1 MSFDARRYL
10 GFAFANA
17 DLLIEAT
24 GDGTILFAAGAAA
37 DFTDMPNL
45 IDMPIARLF
54 EPQDGARLTA
64 DMKLLAPGGRLR
76 LKLKPKGRSACDVAL
91 FRLPDNGGRLSLT
104 LAHAGVRPAMAAT
117 DKDADTGLAT
127 KDGFIADAIAN
138 VTDRDAL
145 TLVNVPSLPK
155 IVAAMPAD
163 KAEAMLADIG
173 RSFLASGAKAAGRLT
188 ETSFGAVADASAGP
202 KSQIAGV
209 RAAMAKTGVPPA
221 EIQETHVAMAA
232 PALRPE
238 QRFLALRYVVERFT
252 SPKKH
257 GPVSGNLGQAFETMM
272 DETHERLVKLT
283 STVKDGAFDM
293 AYQPIVDLKSRA
305 LSHFEAL
312 ARFGP
317 GQTGE
322 TIQFAEKLGLS
333 DSFDL
338 AVAMKVIKA
347 LEIDTWHSA
356 DVAFNVSGHTVQS
369 PAAFG
374 MLAGLLARHKKLA
387 PRLLIEITETAEIT
401 DTAAAAKAMAALRQM
416 GFRVGL
422 DDFGAGAATL
432 NYLHAFPVDFVKFDG
447 SLVKKLGASARDD
460 TLLKAML
467 KLCREL
473 GYTTIAEYLE
483 TEEDAVRALNAGF
496 DDGQGYVFG
505 AAGPIPAG
513 AGMKKTNAKRKGAS
527 IVWK

>member
-1 MSFDARRYL
+1 MSADAKRFL

-17 DLLIEAT
+17 DFLIETAR
-24 GDGTILFAAGAAA
+24 DGTILFAAGAAA
-37 DFTDMPNL
+37 EFTSKTKLTGSPAAD
-45 IDMPIARLF
+45 LF
-54 EPQDGARLTA
+54 EPQDGARLMTGLKA
-64 DMKLLAPGGRLR
+64 LASGGRTR
-76 LKLKPKGRSACDVAL
+76 LKLKPKGLGACDVAL
-91 FRLPDNGGRLSLT
+91 FRLPDNDGRISLA
-104 LAHAGVRPAMAAT
+104 LAREGNRAGTA
-117 DKDADTGLAT
+117 DKDAATGLAA
-127 KDGFIADAIAN
+127 KDGFIADAI
-138 VTDRDAL
+138 DKLGDHDAL
-145 TLVNVPSLPK
+145 TLVNMPALPK
-155 IVAAMPAD
+155 IVAGMSED
-163 KAEAMLADIG
+163 KAEALLADIG
-173 RSFLASGAKAAGRLT
+173 RSFIESGAKAAGRLT
-188 ETSFGAVADASAGP
+188 ETSFGAVADARRGP
-202 KSQIAGV
+202 KSQIAGL
-209 RAAMAKTGVPPA
+209 RAAMAKTGLPPT
-221 EIQETHVAMAA
+221 EIQETHVAMNA
-232 PALRPE
+232 PGLRPE

-252 SPKKH
+252 SPKKR
-257 GPVSGNLGQAFETMM
+257 GAISGNLSQAFESMM
-272 DETHERLVKLT
+272 DETHERLVQLT
-283 STVKDGAFDM
+283 STVKDGAFEM
-293 AYQPIVDLKSRA
+293 AYQPIVKLKSRE

-317 GQTGE
+317 AQTGE
-322 TIQFAEKLGLS
+322 TIQFAEQLGLA

-347 LEIDTWHSA
+347 LETQTWHAA

-387 PRLLIEITETAEIT
+387 PRLLIEVTETAEIT
-401 DTAAAAKAMAALRQM
+401 DTAAAAQAIAALREM

-483 TEEDAVRALNAGF
+483 TEDDAVRACEAGF
-496 DDGQGYVFG
+496 DDGQGYAFG
-505 AAGPIPAG
+505 AAGEIPAG
-513 AGMKKTNAKRKGAS
+513 AGMKKVNAKRRGVA